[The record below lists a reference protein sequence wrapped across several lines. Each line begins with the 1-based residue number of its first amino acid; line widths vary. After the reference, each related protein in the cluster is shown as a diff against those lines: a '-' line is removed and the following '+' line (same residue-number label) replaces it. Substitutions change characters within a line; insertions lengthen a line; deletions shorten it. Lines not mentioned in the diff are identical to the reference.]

1 MLIVRKANCERKIP
15 EEKLNDFLE
24 LGYSL
29 INEKGEV
36 IQKSK
41 ANSKED
47 LRVAF
52 NEAQTENSELRAEIE
67 KLKVENDSLKA
78 EIEALKKDGDE
89 KFKCPYCDK
98 EYASQASLDKHIKE
112 KHPDKLGADGGNAP
126 E

>member
-1 MLIVRKANCERKIP
+1 MLLVRKANCERKIP

-36 IQKSK
+36 LQKGK

-47 LRVAF
+47 LLAAF
-52 NEAQTENSELRAEIE
+52 SDAQKENSELRAEIE

-78 EIEALKKDGDE
+78 EIESLKKDGDE

-98 EYASQASLDKHIKE
+98 EYSSQASLDKHLKE
-112 KHPDKLGADGGNAP
+112 KHADKLGADGTNAP